1 MLATVFSIGGCGG
14 SGSALNKQQ
23 LAAKA
28 NQACAQTN
36 KTLKG
41 VLGHTGTSTQ
51 DIAKILALEI
61 PAIQAE
67 LNHIKSLTPDSSVK
81 SDYATY
87 VSSESQVLSDDK
99 SAYSRA
105 LANDASG
112 MNRELVQSGKPGSE
126 LLAAARRLGWTV
138 CLQT

>member
-14 SGSALNKQQ
+14 SGSALDKPQ
-23 LAAKA
+23 LAARA

-36 KTLKG
+36 QRLTG
-41 VLGHTGTSTQ
+41 VLGHTGASTQ
-51 DIAKILALEI
+51 DIARLLALEI
-61 PAIQAE
+61 PAIQTE

-87 VSSESQVLSDDK
+87 VSSESQVLGDDK

-105 LANDASG
+105 LAHDASG
-112 MNRELVQSGKPGSE
+112 MNRELVQSEKPGSA
-126 LLAAARRLGWTV
+126 LLAAARRLDWTE